1 MAGQNVA
8 PRLHMQ
14 MHIRAVVGE
23 YGVMVCGIGRP
34 RMSHQLVLHWSIHPG
49 FNVFLM
55 GVDRIAIRPVD
66 HMPIEG
72 FCQTAQ

>member
-14 MHIRAVVGE
+14 MHICTVVGE
-23 YGVMVCGIGRP
+23 YGMMVRGIEAENID
-34 RMSHQLVLHWSIHPG
+34 QLVLHFSVHPG

-55 GVDRIAIRPVD
+55 AVDRIAIRPVD

-72 FCQTAQ
+72 FCPSTQ

>member
-23 YGVMVCGIGRP
+23 YSVMVRGIEAENID
-34 RMSHQLVLHWSIHPG
+34 QLVLHLSIHPG